1 MEFEDLTDL
10 FGGYAQQGVGLAV
23 TNWGLIIIGI
33 IFLLTIII
41 GGVIAI
47 KLLSNVVILFTFKK
61 MNYLK
66 WKRLN

>member
-41 GGVIAI
+41 GGVVAI
-47 KLLSNVVILFTFKK
+47 KLLSNVVLLFTFKK
-61 MNYLK
+61 MNYSK